1 MKLWQFGVFAYGLV
15 YFMLACAMEADNVT
29 QSYPIIYVA
38 LSMLAQTLVVC
49 GIFLF
54 GLQAGA
60 EYAKAWRWL
69 FPLLLVELVTS
80 IVFDAIVPPGPLD
93 AEWGLNLLFSLWLA
107 TPAYYF
113 NYGVARYNGR

>member
-1 MKLWQFGVFAYGLV
+1 MKLWQIGVFVYGFV

-29 QSYPIIYVA
+29 QSYPMVYVG
-38 LSMLAQTLVVC
+38 LSMVAQTLVVY

-60 EYAKAWRWL
+60 QYARAWRWL
-69 FPLLLVELVTS
+69 FPLLLLELLAG
-80 IVFDAIVPPGPLD
+80 IVFDATLPPGPLD

-113 NYGVARYNGR
+113 NFGIARYNGR